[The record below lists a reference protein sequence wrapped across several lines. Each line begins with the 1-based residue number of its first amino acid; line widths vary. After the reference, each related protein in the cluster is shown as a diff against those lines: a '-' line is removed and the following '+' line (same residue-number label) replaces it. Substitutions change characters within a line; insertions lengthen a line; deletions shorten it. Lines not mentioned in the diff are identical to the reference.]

1 MTFTLGL
8 SHLMLYRH
16 LLQTI
21 PYESVQCGVV
31 SMHSVLQSE
40 QHGMSLVG
48 IEILCTSCFNFY
60 RGTNCLT
67 VAMDKKLRLKNNL
80 HIFLL

>member
-1 MTFTLGL
+1 MTFTIGL
-8 SHLMLYRH
+8 SHLMLYLH

-40 QHGMSLVG
+40 QHGMEMLV
-48 IEILCTSCFNFY
+48 CVPSWY
-60 RGTNCLT
+60 
-67 VAMDKKLRLKNNL
+67 
-80 HIFLL
+80 